1 MICKDYLSERA
12 ASDPAF
18 HFTPVMFG
26 ADNPQCASN
35 PEIQALAAKFALYRG
50 LISGILASIV
60 APKIGAASDRYG
72 RKKLI
77 AFTTTGMLAVE
88 IIRILTASYPATFSV
103 NWILFGSALD
113 GLCGS
118 FISAMAVSNAYT
130 ADCTEPSKRAV
141 MFGYFQACL
150 FTGIAVGPILAGYIV
165 AASGKL
171 VTIFW
176 VALGAQLFFLCFLLV
191 AVPESLTKD
200 RQLAARQKKDHV
212 GAGEEFSLTFANSM
226 RRFSQVATFR
236 QSSTGSDNGSSS
248 WSWSSPLRSL
258 CRGVYG
264 IFTPLSVLWPTGPSS
279 SHAVRRNLVFL
290 AAVDTTMFGVAM
302 GSVTVVIYYAKYK
315 FAWGNFESQRFLS
328 IVNTCRVTV
337 LLVLLPLISRLV
349 RGPRSRFTQRN
360 SGSDGLDLAVIRVA
374 IAFDIIGYAGYS
386 LSQRGAML
394 TLSGAI
400 ASVGGMGSPTLQS
413 SLTKHVP
420 PDRVGQLLGAMGLLH
435 ALARVVA
442 PTIFNLIYATTVV
455 KGFPQAVFLCLT
467 ATFGVAFL
475 LSWFIRPHGMSFR
488 LRSGLLSCYH
498 NCLLPITFTLAYY
511 QCNAFQLSDHDAA
524 RIVARFLTLS

>member
-1 MICKDYLSERA
+1 MLFTLAFGGVIVPELDLILTLICKDYLSERA
-12 ASDPAF
+12 ASDPTF

-35 PEIQALAAKFALYRG
+35 PEVQALAAKFALYRG

-77 AFTTTGMLAVE
+77 AFTTFGMLAVE
-88 IIRILTASYPATFSV
+88 VIRILTASYPETFSV
-103 NWILFGSALD
+103 NWILLGSAVD

-118 FISAMAVSNAYT
+118 FITAMAISNAYT

-141 MFGYFQACL
+141 MFGYFHACL

-165 AASGKL
+165 AATGKL
-171 VTIFW
+171 ITIFW
-176 VALGAQLFFLCFLLV
+176 VALGAQLFFLCFLML
-191 AVPESLTKD
+191 AVPESLTKE
-200 RQLAARQKKDHV
+200 RQLAARQKKEHV
-212 GAGEEFSLTFANSM
+212 GDGEGFSWTFSGSM
-226 RRFSQVATFR
+226 RRFSQAATFR
-236 QSSTGSDNGSSS
+236 RSSTGSDEDSGS

-258 CRGVYG
+258 LRGVYG
-264 IFTPLSVLWPTGPSS
+264 IFTPLSILWPTGPGSS
-279 SHAVRRNLVFL
+279 RAVRRNLVFL

-302 GSVTVVIYYAKYK
+302 GSVTVVIYYAKYV
-315 FAWGNFESQRFLS
+315 FGWGNFESQRFLS
-328 IVNTCRVTV
+328 VVNTCRVTV
-337 LLVLLPLISRLV
+337 LLVVLPLISRLV

-360 SGSDGLDLAVIRVA
+360 SGSDGLDLAMIRVA
-374 IAFDIIGYAGYS
+374 IAFDMIGYAGYT
-386 LSQRGAML
+386 LSQSGAML

-455 KGFPQAVFLCLT
+455 KGFPQAVFVCLT

-475 LSWFIRPHGMSFR
+475 LSWFIRPHGMSF
-488 LRSGLLSCYH
+488 
-498 NCLLPITFTLAYY
+498 CL
-511 QCNAFQLSDHDAA
+511 
-524 RIVARFLTLS
+524 